1 MSSAPP
7 NRQVNDSSV
16 DRLFRKFEITGSVL
30 DQPKPGRNKVPD
42 EVKKRVLAKV
52 AVSPKRSIL
61 MISMESVLT
70 YDKVKPN

>member
-42 EVKKRVLAKV
+42 EVK
-52 AVSPKRSIL
+52 
-61 MISMESVLT
+61 E
-70 YDKVKPN
+70 